1 MGQSVSRLFA
11 LLNTYLPAS
20 LPLSRGQQ
28 RDGSN
33 PAVGSGTGEEHAAE
47 EFSGKGCTSQGG
59 ANTSF
64 FGNHFL
70 MGGEL
75 YDTAKQEV
83 FLFGA
88 QQDLELLDGRP
99 VKVYLFVINKR
110 FFIYVFRI
118 FISMTILFF
127 LF

>member
-1 MGQSVSRLFA
+1 MGQSVSRLFS
-11 LLNTYLPAS
+11 LLNTYLPAN
-20 LPLSRGQQ
+20 LPLIGRQQ
-28 RDGSN
+28 RRNANN
-33 PAVGSGTGEEHAAE
+33 PGVGGVIVDEHIVD

-59 ANTSF
+59 GNTSF

-75 YDTAKQEV
+75 YDTSKQEV

-99 VKVYLFVINKR
+99 VKVC
-110 FFIYVFRI
+110 I
-118 FISMTILFF
+118 FNILACPHFWRVNSKPSF
-127 LF
+127 